1 MLDYIVLGMVLHE
14 GLTGYDIKKE
24 MESSIGNFYKASY
37 GSLYPTLKK
46 LTDKE
51 HLSMSEEMQGSRQ
64 KKYYKATE
72 EGRAIF
78 LEWLSSPIDL
88 NASGDAQLAQIFF
101 YGELP
106 KEIRDKRLQE
116 YEFFIK
122 QGLQQFQALAKGI
135 PDEGLSEI
143 DYYGISTLYLGIQS
157 AHNTLRWLKH
167 IKDQKPFS
175 EFLYECEE

>member
-1 MLDYIVLGMVLHE
+1 MLDYIVLGIVLDE
-14 GLTGYDIKKE
+14 ELTGYDIKKAIE
-24 MESSIGNFYKASY
+24 NSIGNFYKASY

-46 LTDKE
+46 LTDKSY
-51 HLSMSEEMQGSRQ
+51 LSMSEEMHGSRQ

-72 EGRAIF
+72 QGKAIF

-88 NASGDAQLAQIFF
+88 KAGGDAQLAQIFF

-122 QGLQQFQALAKGI
+122 QSLQQLQAIAKGL
-135 PDEGLSEI
+135 PDEGLNEV

-157 AHNTLRWLKH
+157 GHNTLRWLRH

-175 EFLYECEE
+175 EFLNKFN